1 MGLTFEKLEAV
12 KFGDFTAQPK
22 GTMELKLR
30 LQTAIKK
37 ASNKADNDSEALQE
51 LAETLPKF
59 FPDKEEDV
67 KRFIEETMTVDG
79 MAVLAAYLIGGQN
92 AVEKA
97 TDALNGGANES

>member
-1 MGLTFEKLEAV
+1 MTFEKLEAV

-37 ASNKADNDSEALQE
+37 ASNDSEALQE

-79 MAVLAAYLIGGQN
+79 MALLAAYLIGGQG